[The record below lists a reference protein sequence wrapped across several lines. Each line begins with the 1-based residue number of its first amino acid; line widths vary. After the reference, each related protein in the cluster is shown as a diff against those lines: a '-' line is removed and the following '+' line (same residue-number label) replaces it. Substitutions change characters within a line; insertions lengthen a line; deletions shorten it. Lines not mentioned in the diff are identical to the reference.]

1 MKSGLVLLL
10 VFFSLLLVSGCKDAK
25 TGIVIPEN
33 VGKYPIAL
41 NTEWEYETI
50 NYVAKYDKNGNLG
63 VDSVLQPISYATV
76 KITSVTD
83 NINEEKGLIRFDCLS
98 TLDSSKSSRWYRNS
112 DSAFQMI
119 WTSGFE
125 RDWVTPKMR
134 NSKGFTFRNYLSK
147 NLFPA
152 CLLLS
157 AKDAFSSNN
166 LVVYKY
172 PFAIG
177 NSWEIY
183 PGAEGTSKRI
193 ILEKKHLSFKDNY
206 FECFD
211 IKLVNESLHGIEYHD
226 YISLE
231 LGLVKREITIDS
243 AAFTVPDSPDILFYG
258 KFRTTST
265 LTRKSN

>member
-1 MKSGLVLLL
+1 MKPSFFLLTVIIVL
-10 VFFSLLLVSGCKDAK
+10 VFISGCKEDK
-25 TGIVIPEN
+25 TGIVIPEK
-33 VGKYPIAL
+33 VKKYPTAL
-41 NTEWEYETI
+41 NTEWKYETI

-83 NINEEKGLIRFDCLS
+83 SFYGENGLIRFDCLS
-98 TLDSSKSSRWYRNS
+98 TLDSSKSSRWYSNS

-119 WTSGFE
+119 RASGFE

-134 NSKGFTFRNYLSK
+134 NSKGLTFSNYLSK
-147 NLFPA
+147 NLFPEG
-152 CLLLS
+152 LLLS
-157 AKDAFSSNN
+157 AKDASSSNN

-193 ILEKKHLSFKDNY
+193 ILEKKQLSFKDNY

-231 LGLVKREITIDS
+231 LGLVKREITVDS
-243 AAFTVPDSPDILFYG
+243 VAFTGPDSPDILFYG
-258 KFRTTST
+258 KVRTTST
-265 LTRKSN
+265 LIRKSN